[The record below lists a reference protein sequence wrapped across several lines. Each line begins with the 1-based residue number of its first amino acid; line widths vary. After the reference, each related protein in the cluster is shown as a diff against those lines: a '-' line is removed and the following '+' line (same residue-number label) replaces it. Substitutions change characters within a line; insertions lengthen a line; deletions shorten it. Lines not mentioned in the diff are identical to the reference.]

1 MLDLADLLAAV
12 ENAAPVAAADV
23 VGQQLARAMDASE
36 VSFLIADFSGDL
48 LMRLSHDE
56 TLPTSSPDRDV
67 AERVPLSGSAHGRAL
82 ANQAVQVDRRA
93 GLWRVLAPVTNRGEA
108 IGVLELRLREKPDD
122 DRLADVAL
130 AVHALAYV
138 VIANRRFTDL
148 YEWGQ
153 RSVPLSLAAEIQH
166 RLLPDAYT
174 CEAGQFS
181 LGPAP

>member
-1 MLDLADLLAAV
+1 MVVTRRRSMLDLADLLAAV

-23 VGQQLARAMDASE
+23 VGQQLAQAMDASE

-67 AERVPLSGSAHGRAL
+67 AERVPLGGSAHGRVL
-82 ANQAVQVDRRA
+82 ADQAVQVDRQA

-108 IGVLELRLREKPDD
+108 IGVLELRLREQPDD
-122 DRLADVAL
+122 ERLADVAL
-130 AVHALAYV
+130 AAHALAYV
-138 VIANRRFTDL
+138 GIANRRFTDL

-153 RSVPLSLAAEIQH
+153 RSVPRRSPPRSSTACFQTRI
-166 RLLPDAYT
+166 
-174 CEAGQFS
+174 
-181 LGPAP
+181 